1 MSKTVV
7 TMKDIAAKCGVSL
20 ATVNHCMT
28 DKGSAKYKQS
38 TVAKIRQTAAELG
51 YDRRMARGYRDRSNT
66 PANPIFKV
74 KNVETS
80 AMLALRAQ
88 GHSNAEIAHRCG
100 VSIRTVRA
108 RIGNQPD
115 AITAAN
121 RKLAGKVKA
130 AKSRIKHDFVA
141 KKTVED
147 YNQKVIA
154 LNAKMLE
161 VKQLTCDL
169 RSMRKQAE
177 SASKQIG
184 AQLVRLMPPGK
195 AS

>member
-1 MSKTVV
+1 
-7 TMKDIAAKCGVSL
+7 MKDVAEASGFSL
-20 ATVNHCMT
+20 GTVTHCMG
-28 DKGSAKYKQS
+28 DKGSAKFKQS
-38 TVAKIRQTAAELG
+38 TIAKIRQTAAELG
-51 YDRRMARGYRDRSNT
+51 YDPRMARGYRDRGNT
-66 PANPIFKV
+66 PANPVFKA
-74 KNVETS
+74 KAVETS

-100 VSIRTVRA
+100 VNVHTVRA
-108 RIGNQPD
+108 RIGNQPE
-115 AITAAN
+115 AITNEN
-121 RKLAGKVKA
+121 RKLAGQVKA
-130 AKSRIKHDFVA
+130 AKSRIKRDFVA

-147 YNQKVIA
+147 YNQKVVA

-177 SASKQIG
+177 AASKQIG

-195 AS
+195 VS